1 MNELR
6 LEIQRYAF
14 AAYDMRLYL
23 DTHPGDARA
32 FAIFRTLT
40 ETAEKLMDEFESK
53 YGPLDAAASA
63 CDESDMWLNS
73 PWPWEKG
80 GNA

>member
-6 LEIQRYAF
+6 LEIQRYSF
-14 AAYDMRLYL
+14 AAHDMRLYL
-23 DTHPGDARA
+23 DTHPEDTRA
-32 FAIFRTLT
+32 FAVFQNLTQTAQKLT
-40 ETAEKLMDEFESK
+40 EEFESK

-63 CDESDMWLNS
+63 RGTEDLWVNC